1 MTSNDSSPRN
11 PDGFDSLGLRPELL
25 KSLNALGF
33 EQPTPIQREAI
44 PPLLNGVDVLGQ
56 AATGTGKTA
65 AFGLPVLNKIDP
77 GSPAIPTALILTPT
91 RELAVQVSEAIT
103 EMGKEQKVKVAP
115 VYGGQPIGRQL
126 DMLRRGVHV
135 VVATPGRA
143 IDHIKRRSL
152 DLDGIQ
158 TVVLDE
164 ADEMLDMGF
173 TEDIELILS
182 KTPQSRQTVMF
193 SATMPPRIKSIA
205 NRHQNDPI
213 IVKISASDASEASKL
228 IEQRVY
234 VVQKSH
240 KPATLGRVLEFEQPT
255 SAIVFCKTRTDV
267 DELTVAM
274 NGRGVRAEALHG
286 GMDQAQRDR
295 VMGRLRDGTAEL
307 LIATDVA
314 ARGLDV
320 DSLTHV
326 INYDIPQQPESYV
339 HRIGRVGRA
348 GRAGVAITLAT
359 PRQKRLLDNIERLTK
374 RKVSVQPVP
383 TLEDLQGRRREALVE
398 SVRETLRS
406 DDLDDLQHV
415 LHALKG
421 EDSER
426 NIALA
431 AIKLAQQAQGSV
443 ADDTKIPDASS
454 HFSKSGDKK
463 GRGRNRSERNGS
475 SRNGR
480 HGHDRG
486 GKPGR
491 SKKGGH
497 GGHNSH
503 DPNTGFVY
511 IGVGARGG
519 VRPGDLVGAIANETG
534 IPGNAIGPIR
544 ISDHYSVVGVPD
556 SSVDDVVTAIK
567 KSTVKGKKAKARR
580 FVEK

>member
-1 MTSNDSSPRN
+1 MTTLDSPPSSL
-11 PDGFDSLGLRPELL
+11 DGFRSLGLRPELL
-25 KSLNALGF
+25 ESLDALGF
-33 EQPTPIQREAI
+33 ETPTPIQREAI
-44 PPLLNGVDVLGQ
+44 PLLMSGVDVLGQ

-65 AFGLPVLNKIDP
+65 AFGLPVLNTIDP
-77 GSPAIPTALILTPT
+77 GSPAIPSVLILTPT
-91 RELAVQVSEAIT
+91 RELAVQVSDAIVSF
-103 EMGKEQKVKVAP
+103 GKQQKIKVAP

-143 IDHIKRRSL
+143 IDHLKRGSL

-182 KTPQSRQTVMF
+182 NTPQSRQTVMF

-205 NRHQNDPI
+205 NRHQKDPV
-213 IVKISASDASEASKL
+213 IVKISADEAKAASKL

-234 VVQKSH
+234 VVQKFH

-295 VMGRLRDGTAEL
+295 VMARLRDGTAEL

-320 DSLTHV
+320 DTLTHV
-326 INYDIPQQPESYV
+326 INYDIPTQPESYV

-374 RKVSVQPVP
+374 SKIAILPVP
-383 TLEDLQGRRREALVE
+383 TLEDLQDRRREAMVE
-398 SVRETLRS
+398 AVRETLS
-406 DDLDDLQHV
+406 ADDLDDFQHV

-431 AIKLAQQAQGSV
+431 ALKLAQQTQGSV
-443 ADDTKIPDASS
+443 ADNTEIPDSSS
-454 HFSKSGDKK
+454 HFTKSHEKK
-463 GRGRNRSERNGS
+463 GRGRDRDRNRDRGDRN
-475 SRNGR
+475 
-480 HGHDRG
+480 DRG
-486 GKPGR
+486 GKNGSRPQ
-491 SKKGGH
+491 KGPRPV
-497 GGHNSH
+497 
-503 DPNTGFVY
+503 DANTGFVY

-534 IPGNAIGPIR
+534 IAGRDIGPIR
-544 ISDHYSVVGVPD
+544 IADHYSVVGVPD
-556 SSVDDVVTAIK
+556 ASVEDVITAIK

>member
-1 MTSNDSSPRN
+1 MTTIDSSPSTT
-11 PDGFDSLGLRPELL
+11 DGFRSLGLRSELIE
-25 KSLNALGF
+25 SLDALGF

-44 PPLLNGVDVLGQ
+44 PLLMSGADVLGQ

-65 AFGLPVLNKIDP
+65 AFGLPALNNIDP
-77 GSPAIPTALILTPT
+77 GSPAIPAVLVLTPT
-91 RELAVQVSEAIT
+91 RELAVQVSEAI
-103 EMGKEQKVKVAP
+103 ESFGKKQKIKVSA

-126 DMLRRGVHV
+126 DQLRRGVHV

-143 IDHIKRRSL
+143 IDHLKRGSL

-182 KTPQSRQTVMF
+182 NTPQSRQTVMF

-205 NRHQNDPI
+205 NRHQNDPV
-213 IVKISASDASEASKL
+213 IVKISADEAAAAGKL

-234 VVQKSH
+234 VVQKFH

-295 VMGRLRDGTAEL
+295 VMARLRDGTAEL

-320 DSLTHV
+320 DTLTHV
-326 INYDIPQQPESYV
+326 INYDIPTQPESYV

-348 GRAGVAITLAT
+348 GREGVAITLAT
-359 PRQKRLLDNIERLTK
+359 PRQKRLLSNIEHLTK
-374 RKVSVQPVP
+374 KKIAIATVP
-383 TLEDLQGRRREALVE
+383 TLEDLAARRRESLVQ
-398 SVRETLRS
+398 SVREALAA
-406 DDLDDLQHV
+406 DDLDDMQEV

-431 AIKLAQQAQGSV
+431 ALKLAQEAVGSV
-443 ADDTKIPDASS
+443 SDETKIPDASEE
-454 HFSKSGDKK
+454 FSKGGGGKNGRDRD
-463 GRGRNRSERNGS
+463 RGRNRKNGKGHGERGNRG
-475 SRNGR
+475 
-480 HGHDRG
+480 DRG
-486 GKPGR
+486 NHKGKSNGKARPV
-491 SKKGGH
+491 
-497 GGHNSH
+497 

-534 IPGNAIGPIR
+534 IAGRDIGPIR

-556 SSVDDVVTAIK
+556 SSVEDVITAIK